1 MQSLQ
6 NKIYISTRPKE
17 QAASLEKLL
26 SSEGAK
32 VLSMPT
38 IAIEEEAWN
47 DKKTELLHTIWMYH
61 WLVFTSVNGVRYFF
75 KKMESI
81 NGNFLLPIH
90 IKIAVVGKKTAEEVL
105 KYGHTATF
113 VNPGNTGEELAK
125 TFQQQIKPNEHILL
139 CLGNLARQTL
149 ENALKGKVE
158 YTRLDV
164 YRTVMPAEV
173 NQEAIEAI
181 LDDKYDLIILTSPSA
196 FRNLL
201 TILDGKTDVSR
212 LRLASIGST
221 TTAEIQQFKMNPSL
235 TAIMANA
242 QGIFEAIIEETKK
255 KI

>member
-38 IAIEEEAWN
+38 IAIEEEEWN
-47 DKKTELLHTIWMYH
+47 YEKTELLHTIWMYH

-81 NGNFLLPIH
+81 NGNFLLPTH
-90 IKIAVVGKKTAEEVL
+90 IKIAVVGKKTAEEIL
-105 KYGHTATF
+105 KFGHTATF

-164 YRTVMPAEV
+164 YRTVMPTEV
-173 NQEAIEAI
+173 NQEALEAI
-181 LDDKYDLIILTSPSA
+181 INNQYDLIILTSPSA

-235 TAIMANA
+235 TALMANA
-242 QGIFEAIIEETKK
+242 QGIFESILKK
-255 KI
+255 N

>member
-1 MQSLQ
+1 MQLLQ
-6 NKIYISTRPKE
+6 DKIYISTRPKE
-17 QAASLEKLL
+17 QAASLERLL

-38 IAIEEEAWN
+38 IAIEEEEWN
-47 DKKTELLHTIWMYH
+47 YEKTELLHTIWMYH

-75 KKMESI
+75 DKMESL
-81 NGNFLLPIH
+81 NGNYLLPIH
-90 IKIAVVGKKTAEEVL
+90 IKIAVVGKKTADELL
-105 KYGHTATF
+105 KFGHEATF

-164 YRTVMPAEV
+164 YRTVMPTEFNEEAL
-173 NQEAIEAI
+173 EAIINDQYEM
-181 LDDKYDLIILTSPSA
+181 IILTSPSA

-201 TILDGKTDVSR
+201 ILLEDKTDVSR

-221 TTAEIQQFKMNPSL
+221 TTAEIQQFKINPVV
-235 TAIMANA
+235 TASMANA
-242 QGIFEAIIEETKK
+242 QGIFEAIIKETKK